1 MEQDKLKGRLQAI
14 YKSLDRAAGG
24 IPGILVATMK
34 SFGEVKAAQTA
45 ASLAYYALFSLF
57 PLLVVLIVI
66 ASLFLQNQQAVQQI
80 LAAVETA
87 IPISH
92 SLIERNINSVIDLR
106 QTAGIVGLI
115 SLLWSATGV
124 FTMLA
129 VGINVAW
136 DKSKPRGFLQQRLV
150 ALAMV
155 AGISV
160 LLLLLPIATSLLN
173 FLPMLSMELV
183 SGTFLA
189 TPLGI
194 IFQNLTPFI
203 IYFLIMLVLYRW
215 VPDIHVPWNAALWSA
230 FVAAVVLLAA
240 NRGFTYY
247 IGSGLARY
255 DVIYGSLGAIV
266 ALMFWIYLGSWIIL
280 FGAHLGAA
288 IAEKKSSREKATA
301 ERNDRSNK
309 VNE

>member
-1 MEQDKLKGRLQAI
+1 MDQKKLKGRIRAI
-14 YKSLDRAAGG
+14 YKGLDRATGG
-24 IPGILVATMK
+24 ILGILVATMK
-34 SFGEVKAAQTA
+34 SFGEVKASQTA

-57 PLLVVLIVI
+57 PLLVVMIVV
-66 ASLFLQNQQAVQQI
+66 ASLFFQNKQAVQQI
-80 LAAVETA
+80 LSAVETA

-92 SLIERNINSVIDLR
+92 SLIEKNISSVIDLR
-106 QTAGIVGLI
+106 QTAGIVGII

-124 FTMLA
+124 FNLLA
-129 VGINVAW
+129 MGINLAW

-173 FLPMLSMELV
+173 FLPMLSLQVV
-183 SGTFLA
+183 SGTFLV

-194 IFQNLTPFI
+194 VFQNLTPLI
-203 IYFLIMLVLYRW
+203 IYFLIMLTLYRW
-215 VPDIHVPWNAALWSA
+215 VPDIHVPWKAALWSA
-230 FVAAVVLLAA
+230 LVAAVVLLAA

-247 IGSGLARY
+247 ISSGLARY

-288 IAEKKSSREKATA
+288 IAEKSHRREKNSA
-301 ERNDRSNK
+301 NSSVDPDREKN
-309 VNE
+309 